1 MWPAELLRRVYEWYP
16 GAGHHATFD
25 VRTAQAMA
33 CVDRLW
39 ARHAR
44 VEILVHRLT
53 VRGRLRPGRGGVYS
67 APNQIST
74 YEMLVRLQR
83 HYRLSND
90 QIASLDRDLAAR
102 HAAGDL
108 SCTRSW
114 PNGDTPC
121 WRRAASRWTGGVS
134 WHMPRRIPSRR
145 MTSRTARP
153 SSSSRRAGGAARA
166 RASSLIDDNPHIYYK
181 ERCAPR
187 LT

>member
-1 MWPAELLRRVYEWYP
+1 MLPAELLRRVYEWCP

-25 VRTAQAMA
+25 YRTAQAMA
-33 CVDRLW
+33 CVNHAW

-53 VRGRLRPGRGGVYS
+53 VRGRLRLRRGGVYY

-102 HAAGDL
+102 HAAGDF
-108 SCTRSW
+108 SCGTHAGLNQWS
-114 PNGDTPC
+114 PYFSGPGQL
-121 WRRAASRWTGGVS
+121 RAL
-134 WHMPRRIPSRR
+134 
-145 MTSRTARP
+145 
-153 SSSSRRAGGAARA
+153 AAR
-166 RASSLIDDNPHIYYK
+166 IVDDM
-181 ERCAPR
+181 
-187 LT
+187 